1 MCRPG
6 RLGLTENRC
15 AGYTVHNTDVVGAT
29 MATKVRVPLSK
40 ILTPEEM
47 RERECLEKELYE
59 AAMKAKRIMIER
71 GMPFDEN
78 I

>member
-1 MCRPG
+1 
-6 RLGLTENRC
+6 
-15 AGYTVHNTDVVGAT
+15 

-47 RERECLEKELYE
+47 RERERREKELYE
-59 AAMKAKRIMIER
+59 AAMEAKRIMIER